1 MAPSSATL
9 ITSLGDSRPDD
20 LEVVAEL
27 LGRTPSG
34 EFVVVVRNTDG
45 RPSVIRNAPFLFDGT
60 PMPTLFWLCDADL
73 NRRISR
79 LEADG
84 GVRRAEREIAAEDI
98 ARAHRRYEQL
108 RDSMIDPAHIGPR
121 PSGGVA
127 GTRTGVKCLHAH
139 FAWHLAGGDDPVGV
153 WVEENLER

>member
-1 MAPSSATL
+1 MATSSTTL
-9 ITSLGDSRPDD
+9 ITSLSDPRHDD
-20 LEVVAEL
+20 FDIVAEL
-27 LGRTPSG
+27 LGRTPGG
-34 EFVVVVRNTDG
+34 EFVVVVRNVDG

-60 PMPTLFWLCDADL
+60 PMPTLFWLCDVEL

-84 GVRRAEREIAAEDI
+84 GVRRAEREIPAADI
-98 ARAHRRYEQL
+98 ERAHRRYEQL
-108 RDSMIDPAHIGPR
+108 RDSLIDPTHTGPR

-127 GTRTGVKCLHAH
+127 GTRMGVKCLHAH

-153 WVEENLER
+153 WVEENLDR